1 MNYKLSP
8 SDLTFLYDGCKR
20 CFVLKVK
27 HGIRQPSIPIAS
39 IFTTISNLQSAHY
52 MGQRLEKILPQLPPG
67 TITRSE
73 EFVTSRPIELDG
85 RSSTCYINGRAARLA
100 AR

>member
-39 IFTTISNLQSAHY
+39 IFTTISNLQTAHY

-67 TITRSE
+67 TITRAE
-73 EFVTSRPIELDG
+73 EFVTSRPIELPG
-85 RSSTCYINGRAARLA
+85 R
-100 AR
+100 